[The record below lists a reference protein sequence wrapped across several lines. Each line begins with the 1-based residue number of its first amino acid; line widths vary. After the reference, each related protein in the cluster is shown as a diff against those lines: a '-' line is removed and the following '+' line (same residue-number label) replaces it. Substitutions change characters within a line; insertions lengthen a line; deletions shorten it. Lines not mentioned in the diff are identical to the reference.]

1 MRKGRTGGR
10 VHAVVMAGGGGE
22 RFWPKSRQ
30 AMPKQL
36 LGIFG
41 RRTMIQETA
50 MRVSGLVPPGRLI
63 VITTALQAPLIARQL
78 PRVPP
83 GSIVAEPFGRDTAA
97 CVALGAAIVLSRDP
111 EGIMVVLPADHV
123 IRDRARLIANL
134 RDACRIAR
142 ERECLVTFGIV
153 PTGPATG
160 YGYIR
165 RGAALRPGL
174 GTSFARVR
182 GFAEKPTRAAARRY
196 LRSGDYYWNSGIF
209 VWKAS
214 VIAEEFRRHMP
225 DLHRGLVEI
234 MGALGTRRAA
244 GVIRKVYGGLD
255 RVSIDYGVMEKCR
268 RAVVARADFDWD
280 DAGSWC
286 ALERHF
292 PADGKGN
299 VVLGRAAAVDT
310 ERCIIVS
317 DDGIVGC
324 LGVKD
329 LVVVKTP
336 DAVLVCRR
344 GAAQGL
350 KRLTAK
356 LKAGKA
362 TGVFA

>member
-1 MRKGRTGGR
+1 
-10 VHAVVMAGGGGE
+10 
-22 RFWPKSRQ
+22 
-30 AMPKQL
+30 
-36 LGIFG
+36 
-41 RRTMIQETA
+41 
-50 MRVSGLVPPGRLI
+50 
-63 VITTALQAPLIARQL
+63 
-78 PRVPP
+78 
-83 GSIVAEPFGRDTAA
+83 
-97 CVALGAAIVLSRDP
+97 
-111 EGIMVVLPADHV
+111 MVVLPADHV